1 MKLRN
6 ILALIIV
13 SSLLP
18 CPLSTAQN
26 RSSDDE
32 KARVKEDIVKQEA
45 PSFSL
50 SLKKIMEQAEKNI
63 QKVNDELT
71 ARKNEEKA
79 RQSFEEGNRFYRA
92 GDLDGA
98 KKAWQKALDV
108 TEDPSMRDHIR
119 KAEKE
124 AAEKRRQQ
132 EIAERKK
139 QRELAAQKRE
149 QERAAKKA
157 QRQQE
162 IAERKKQQELAAQKR
177 EQERAAKKAQ
187 RQQEIAERKKQQ
199 ELAAQKR
206 EQERAAKKAQR
217 QQEIAERKKQRELA
231 AQKREQERA
240 AKKAQRQQ
248 EIAERKKQ
256 RELAAQKR
264 EQERAAKKAQRQ
276 QEIAARETMRQAEL
290 VRKQKERTLEK
301 QEHGQKTS
309 ASTAP
314 SPTTNFAKGSS
325 SNISD
330 IYNEAV
336 KLYEKKDYMGAMKK
350 FQQVREEDPSYS
362 RVNFYINSCGY
373 ILANEAK

>member
-162 IAERKKQQELAAQKR
+162 IA
-177 EQERAAKKAQ
+177 
-187 RQQEIAERKKQQ
+187 
-199 ELAAQKR
+199 
-206 EQERAAKKAQR
+206 
-217 QQEIAERKKQRELA
+217 
-231 AQKREQERA
+231 
-240 AKKAQRQQ
+240 
-248 EIAERKKQ
+248 
-256 RELAAQKR
+256 
-264 EQERAAKKAQRQ
+264 
-276 QEIAARETMRQAEL
+276 ARETMRQAEL

>member
-217 QQEIAERKKQRELA
+217 QQEIA
-231 AQKREQERA
+231 
-240 AKKAQRQQ
+240 
-248 EIAERKKQ
+248 
-256 RELAAQKR
+256 
-264 EQERAAKKAQRQ
+264 
-276 QEIAARETMRQAEL
+276 ARETMRQAEL